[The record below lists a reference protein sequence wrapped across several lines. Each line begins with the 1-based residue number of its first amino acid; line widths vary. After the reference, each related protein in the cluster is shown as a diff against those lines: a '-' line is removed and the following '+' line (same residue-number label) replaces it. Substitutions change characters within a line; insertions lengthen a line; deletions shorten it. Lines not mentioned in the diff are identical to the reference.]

1 MMAVLREVGVLL
13 WGARRTPE
21 QPFPRRRLL
30 TYTPIGACFVE
41 KISVT
46 RVSHAFGERLVLDD
60 VSFQVGEHELVCVV
74 GPSGCGKTT
83 LLRIVAGLLPP
94 LAGGVAIDGDT
105 VGGPSAKTAMVFQHF
120 GLFPWKSVRGNIA
133 YGLKGRRRQDPERVE
148 QLIRTIG
155 LEDAAD
161 RYPRQ
166 LSGGMQQRVG
176 LARAL
181 AVEPEVLLMD
191 EPFGSVDAITR
202 EQLQAELGAIW
213 ERNPQIAGVFITHD
227 IDEAILLGDRIVVL
241 LANPGRVG
249 CELEVPIRRPRTPLQ
264 VRSDPAYASLRD
276 EIWQVMR
283 GTEAAYA

>member
-1 MMAVLREVGVLL
+1 M
-13 WGARRTPE
+13 
-21 QPFPRRRLL
+21 
-30 TYTPIGACFVE
+30 E
-41 KISVT
+41 KISVS
-46 RVSHAFGERLVLDD
+46 RVSHAFDERPVLDD

-83 LLRIVAGLLPP
+83 LLRIVAGLLSP
-94 LAGGVAIDGDT
+94 LAGAVTIDGDA
-105 VGGPSAKTAMVFQHF
+105 VSGPSPKTAMVFQHF

-155 LEDAAD
+155 LEQAAD

-227 IDEAILLGDRIVVL
+227 IDEAILLGDRILVL

-249 CELEVPIRRPRTPLQ
+249 CELEVPMARPRTPLQ
-264 VRSDPAYASLRD
+264 VRGDPAYAGLRD
-276 EIWQVMR
+276 QIWQVMR

>member
-1 MMAVLREVGVLL
+1 
-13 WGARRTPE
+13 
-21 QPFPRRRLL
+21 
-30 TYTPIGACFVE
+30 VE

-46 RVSHAFGERLVLDD
+46 RVSHAFDERPVLDD
-60 VSFQVGEHELVCVV
+60 VSFEVGEHELVCVV

-83 LLRIVAGLLPP
+83 LLRIVAGLLAP
-94 LAGGVAIDGDT
+94 LDGSVTIDGDA
-105 VGGPSAKTAMVFQHF
+105 VRGPSPKTAMVFQHF
-120 GLFPWKSVRGNIA
+120 GLFPWKSVRGNVA
-133 YGLKGRRRQDPERVE
+133 YGLKGRGRQDPERVE
-148 QLIRTIG
+148 RLIRTIG

-202 EQLQAELGAIW
+202 EQLQAELSAIW

-227 IDEAILLGDRIVVL
+227 IDEAILLGDRILVL

-249 CELEVPIRRPRTPLQ
+249 CELEVPMARPRTALQ
-264 VRSDPAYASLRD
+264 VRGDPAYAGLRD
-276 EIWQVMR
+276 QIWQVMR
-283 GTEAAYA
+283 GAEPAHV